1 MKFSIKDLIDIKQYD
16 DGKANYFTNFNVV
29 DVTYSKTKNSCII
42 KAENEYVLPYSL
54 YSDLLEYFKN
64 LGVKNIKLY
73 IKANKQ
79 ELPIRE
85 INLYLDE
92 YRKLNNCFIN
102 CVPVISDDGFVL
114 SYNDENAYKED
125 ESCLDELKLYFYDL
139 GYRKNISMKYKK
151 NEDVVLEEKDPLP
164 QTSKQF
170 VNNAN
175 NEANKLSPNG
185 KPYYKGKKTY
195 NELTI
200 DDLVDTMF
208 NVKFTG
214 EIFKVDE
221 RETKT
226 GILIQTI
233 YVKDENNAVVV
244 KVVENRKWTRA
255 VMALNKVGKAAC
267 FFGNYRYD
275 TFANDYIFEPDHIE
289 FVEDFNKIYDDAQV
303 KRVELHTHTKLSE
316 MDGVCSPTE
325 IVNSAYELGHR
336 GVAITDHLCLQGF
349 HEAQLAYKG
358 IKKANK
364 DADFK
369 VLYGCEMNMVAPLL
383 NIVYNPTDELLSEKE
398 YVVFDLETTGLST
411 RYDYI
416 IEFGAVL
423 MYKGA
428 EKERK
433 DFFVKPPV
441 DLSTTT
447 KNLTHITEENL
458 VNAREFKDCLD
469 ELLPFIKDRV
479 LVAHNASFD
488 FGFLNAE
495 LERIGKPKLTNTVID
510 TLDLS
515 RNLFKTRRAFR
526 LGNICRAYNVDY
538 DEEVAHRADYDAG
551 VLAQVF
557 NLMLK
562 DVAKNGVTTLKQLA
576 DYQGE
581 DAFVKNRAF
590 HTTMLCK
597 NTDGLKDLFKLIS
610 ISNTDT
616 LAVFGKSNAK
626 DTNSDYIAE
635 PRIFKSAINERRKN
649 LLIGSACFNGE
660 VFEIASTRSKQ
671 ELAEAISFY
680 DYIEIQPLE
689 NYRFLYEDRQLF
701 TKERLQQYLKDIID
715 EALKQNKILV
725 ATGDVH
731 YVKKDEKILRDV
743 YINAQGIGG
752 NRHPLFIYDK
762 EKRAKQVTPEQRFLN
777 TKEMLDAF
785 SWLNDDKLVNQMVV
799 ENTNKI
805 LDMCDEII
813 PFKDTLFPPR
823 ISDAIAKAKSCNII
837 EEPFTNCDEVIS
849 ADEYLKRLVNYNV
862 KQKYGDNPD
871 KVIIDRVNSELDAII
886 KNGYGV
892 IYFVCH
898 LMVKRSNDDGYIV
911 GSRGSVGSSLVA
923 TMSGITEVNPL
934 RPYYVCPKCHHFEWI
949 DNVASGYDV
958 QDKACP
964 NCGTNMKGDGQNIP
978 FETFLGFHGEKIPDI
993 DLNFSGEYQARSHL
1007 FTREIFGDKNVFRA
1021 GTISTVAEK
1030 TAFGYVSGYCE
1041 EKGITNMSRAQRQRL
1056 ASGCEGV
1063 KRTTGQHAGGVVVLP
1078 DDMVIEDVTPI
1089 QYPANDKDAAWNS
1102 THFEYH
1108 DFSDQLLKFD
1118 NLGHVDPTAMK
1129 LFEDISG
1136 INVRDIPMN
1145 DEKVLSLFYS
1155 TKALNIINP
1164 KYNELTGAAGLP
1176 EFGTLNTR
1184 NTIVETRPS
1193 VFSEL
1198 VQISGL
1204 SHGTD
1209 VWRGNAQELIKAGIR
1224 LSDVIGCRDDIM
1236 STLMSYNLESSD
1248 SFNIMEH
1255 VRKGKG
1261 LTPEEEK
1268 VMLEHSVPK
1277 WYIDSCKKIKY
1288 MFPKAHAVAYCI
1300 MAVRVAWFKVYHPEY
1315 YYVMYFTLRCDAYE
1329 ISTMIKDA
1337 DSIYSRMQELYAKMQ
1352 SREDPATK
1360 KEKDIF
1366 DCLEICYEMVSR
1378 GYKMT
1383 NIDLYQSDAKQFR
1396 VNPDNNHEI
1405 IPPFVVLD
1413 GLGENVAESIVAARN
1428 DREFLSKE
1436 DLMNRT
1442 QLSQTLCK
1450 KLSDMGV
1457 LNGLDD
1463 SNQMSLF

>member
-1 MKFSIKDLIDIKQYD
+1 MNFDIRNLIESKQYSED
-16 DGKANYFTNFNVV
+16 KANYFSNFNIV
-29 DVTYSKTKNSCII
+29 DVTYSKSKGNCII
-42 KAENEYVLPYSL
+42 KAENDYVLPYSL
-54 YSDLLEYFKN
+54 FNDLIDYFDN
-64 LGVKNIKLY
+64 LGISNLKLY
-73 IKANKQ
+73 IKAKNQ
-79 ELPIRE
+79 DLPIRE

-92 YRKLNNCFIN
+92 YRKLNNSFID
-102 CVPVISDDGFVL
+102 CVPTISNDGFTLV
-114 SYNDENAYKED
+114 YNEEDAYKNDMEY
-125 ESCLDELKLYFYDL
+125 LDSLKLYFYDL
-139 GYRKNISMKYKK
+139 GYRKDISMKLKK
-151 NEDVVLEEKDPLP
+151 IENVVEEMEPLP
-164 QTSKQF
+164 QLSSQ
-170 VNNAN
+170 AN
-175 NEANKLSPNG
+175 IHNPINKKEEG
-185 KPYYKGKKTY
+185 KSYYRQKKTY
-195 NELTI
+195 TDLRI
-200 DDLVDTMF
+200 DDLVDTLF

-233 YVKDENNAVVV
+233 HVKDDNNAVVV
-244 KVVENRKWTRA
+244 KVVENRKWIRK
-255 VMALNKVGKAAC
+255 VMSENSVGKAAN
-267 FFGNYRYD
+267 FYGNYRFD
-275 TFANDYIFEPDHIE
+275 TFANDYIFEPDQIE
-289 FVEDFNKIYDDAQV
+289 FIEGYNKLEDNAEA
-303 KRVELHTHTKLSE
+303 KRVELHAHTKLSE

-325 IVNSAYELGHR
+325 VVNAAYEMGHR

-349 HEAQLAYKG
+349 HEAQMAYKG

-369 VLYGCEMNMVAPLL
+369 VLYGCEMNIVAPEL
-383 NIVYNPTDELLSEKE
+383 NIVYNPTDGLLSDQE

-416 IEFGAVL
+416 IEFGAVV
-423 MYKGA
+423 MKKGS
-428 EKERK
+428 EIDRK

-441 DLSTTT
+441 DLNQTT
-447 KNLTHITEENL
+447 KNLTHITEADL
-458 VNAREFKDCLD
+458 ANARPFKDCVNEILD
-469 ELLPFIKDRV
+469 FINNRV

-495 LERIGKPKLTNTVID
+495 LERIGLAKLKNTVID

-515 RNLFKTRRAFR
+515 RNLFKTRRAYR
-526 LGNICRAYNVDY
+526 LGNVCRAYNVAY

-562 DVAKNGVTTLKQLA
+562 DCAKNNVMTLQDLA
-576 DYQGE
+576 NFQGE

-590 HTTMLCK
+590 HTTLICK
-597 NTDGLKDLFKLIS
+597 NSNGLKDLYKLIS

-616 LAVFGKSNAK
+616 LAVFGKSNSK

-635 PRIFKSAINERRKN
+635 PRIFKSAINEHRKD

-671 ELAEAISFY
+671 ELAECISFY

-689 NYRFLYEDRQLF
+689 NYRFLYEDRELF
-701 TKERLQQYLKDIID
+701 TKTRLQQYLKDIID

-752 NRHPLFIYDK
+752 IRHPLFIYDR

-777 TKEMLDAF
+777 TEEMLEAF
-785 SWLNDDKLVNQMVV
+785 AWLNDEKLSKQMVI

-805 LDMCDEII
+805 LDMCDNIA
-813 PFKDTLFPPR
+813 PFNDTLCPPK
-823 ISDAIAKAKSCNII
+823 IDDAIAKAKACHII
-837 EEPFTNCDEVIS
+837 EEPFTNTDEVIS
-849 ADEYLKRLVNYNV
+849 ADEYLRRRVNYNAEV
-862 KQKYGDNPD
+862 KYGKNPD
-871 KVIIDRVNSELDAII
+871 KYISDRIKKELDAII
-886 KNGYGV
+886 GNGYGV

-923 TMSGITEVNPL
+923 TLSGITEVNPL
-934 RPYYVCPKCHHFEWI
+934 PPYYVCPKCHHFEWI
-949 DNVASGYDV
+949 ENVASGYDAK
-958 QDKACP
+958 DKVCP
-964 NCGTNMKGDGQNIP
+964 ECGEKMKGDGQNIP
-978 FETFLGFHGEKIPDI
+978 FETFLGFHGEKVPDI

-1007 FTREIFGDKNVFRA
+1007 FTREIFGEKNVFRA

-1078 DDMVIEDVTPI
+1078 LDMQIEDVTPI

-1129 LFEDISG
+1129 LFENISG
-1136 INVRDIPMN
+1136 INVRSIPMN

-1155 TKALNIINP
+1155 TKALGIVNP
-1164 KYNELTGAAGLP
+1164 KYNEITGAAGLP

-1184 NTIVETRPS
+1184 NTIVETRPK

-1209 VWRGNAQELIKAGIR
+1209 VWRGNAQELIKNGIK

-1236 STLMSYNLESSD
+1236 STLMSYKLESSD
-1248 SFNIMEH
+1248 AFNIMEH

-1261 LTPEEEK
+1261 LTDQEEK
-1268 VMLEHSVPK
+1268 IMLEHSVPK
-1277 WYIDSCKKIKY
+1277 WYIDSCRKIKY

-1300 MAVRVAWFKVYHPEY
+1300 MAVRVAWFKVYHPEF
-1315 YYVMYFTLRCDAYE
+1315 YYVSYFTLRCDAYE
-1329 ISTMIKDA
+1329 IQTMVKDA
-1337 DSIYSRMQELYAKMQ
+1337 DSIYARMQELYAKMQ
-1352 SREDPATK
+1352 SRENPATK

-1366 DCLEICYEMVSR
+1366 DCLEVCYEMVSR
-1378 GYKMT
+1378 GYKML
-1383 NIDLYQSDAKQFR
+1383 NIDLYKSEAKQFK

-1405 IPPFVVLD
+1405 YPPFIVLD
-1413 GLGENVAESIVAARN
+1413 GLGENVAESIVEARKQR
-1428 DREFLSKE
+1428 DFLSKE

-1450 KLSDMGV
+1450 KLTDMGV